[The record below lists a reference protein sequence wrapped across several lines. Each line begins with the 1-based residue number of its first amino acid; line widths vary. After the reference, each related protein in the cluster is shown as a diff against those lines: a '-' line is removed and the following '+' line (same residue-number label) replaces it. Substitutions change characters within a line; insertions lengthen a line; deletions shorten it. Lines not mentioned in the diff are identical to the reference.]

1 MELLELLVGL
11 PGVLW
16 EALLVVAEDAGNN
29 NARGK
34 GKIPSERYVTR

>member
-1 MELLELLVGL
+1 MELLELLGGLVGL
-11 PGVLW
+11 LGEV
-16 EALLVVAEDAGNN
+16 LVVVVDYAGNN

>member
-1 MELLELLVGL
+1 MELLELLF
-11 PGVLW
+11 GVLGILW
-16 EALLVVAEDAGNN
+16 EALLVVVDYTGNN